1 MWGYIQL
8 METFKTVLDEFIE
21 KEESWWKVQQIKFVL
36 FDQGRVTWEQEAG
49 QYRPE
54 R

>member
-1 MWGYIQL
+1 

-21 KEESWWKVQQIKFVL
+21 KEGSGWKVPQIKCVL
-36 FDQGRVTWEQEAG
+36 FDQGRVTWEREAG
-49 QYRPE
+49 HYRSQ